1 MTKYQQYGKPG
12 WTPRSGQVSA
22 LLQNRRAS
30 LVRKGLAVAAFCVG
44 VGWFFIRYDIQN
56 RITHY
61 LNANA
66 NPQINQIQDDLNAI
80 KKRLEIE

>member
-30 LVRKGLAVAAFCVG
+30 LVRKGLASWWLPLRSVG
-44 VGWFFIRYDIQN
+44 D
-56 RITHY
+56 
-61 LNANA
+61 
-66 NPQINQIQDDLNAI
+66 AI
-80 KKRLEIE
+80 KAAGI